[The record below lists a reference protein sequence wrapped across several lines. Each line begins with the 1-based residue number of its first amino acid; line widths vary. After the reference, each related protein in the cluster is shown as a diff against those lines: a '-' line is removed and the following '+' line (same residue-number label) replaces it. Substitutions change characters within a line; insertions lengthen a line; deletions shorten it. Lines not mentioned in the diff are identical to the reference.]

1 MTPPATSTPPDT
13 DTAPEPRF
21 ARLVT
26 DGLEPRN
33 WIIAVTLL
41 MGWHADRLA
50 GVGWGLVSAF
60 FCGVVPILFIKWGER
75 RGHWGDRHVRRRQDR
90 LLVIPGIMLSVAACI
105 ALMKVFD
112 APQEMIA
119 LIAAMLAALV
129 VILAVTTVWKVSVHT
144 AVSSGALVMLAFAY
158 GPWALAAYPLV
169 ALVGWSRVA
178 LRDHTLAQVL
188 VGTALGA
195 ATAAPVFTLLR

>member
-1 MTPPATSTPPDT
+1 MI
-13 DTAPEPRF
+13 
-21 ARLVT
+21 T
-26 DGLEPRN
+26 DGLEPKN

-41 MGWHADRLA
+41 TGWHADRLA
-50 GVGWGLVSAF
+50 GIGWGLLAAL

-90 LLVIPGIMLSVAACI
+90 LLVIPGIMASVAACVT
-105 ALMKVFD
+105 LMATLD
-112 APQEMIA
+112 APREMIA
-119 LIAAMLAALV
+119 LIAAMLVTLV
-129 VILAVTTVWKVSVHT
+129 AILAITTVWKVSVHT
-144 AVSSGALVMLAFAY
+144 AVSSGALAMLALAY

-169 ALVGWSRVA
+169 ALVGWSRVE

-195 ATAAPVFTLLR
+195 ATAAPVFALIR